1 MRIKRPTESTAQGEI
16 NLTPVIDMVFLLLIF
31 FLCATKFA
39 DIERDVKIKPPA
51 VRDNRP
57 ISAIPQELV
66 INIDP
71 MGIITMGGSE
81 RTLEDV
87 DRLLALAIRDNPRQ
101 SVVIRADKNTVMQ
114 DAVDVL
120 SLCEKHG
127 IDRTYLTTTQTG
139 RK

>member
-1 MRIKRPTESTAQGEI
+1 
-16 NLTPVIDMVFLLLIF
+16 
-31 FLCATKFA
+31 
-39 DIERDVKIKPPA
+39 
-51 VRDNRP
+51 
-57 ISAIPQELV
+57 
-66 INIDP
+66 
-71 MGIITMGGSE
+71 MGKITMGGSE

-101 SVVIRADKNTVMQ
+101 SVVIRGDRNAIMQ

-127 IDRTYLTTTQTG
+127 IDRTYLTTTQAG